1 MRFLIRP
8 YHPSDQCAIYRI
20 CLDTANF
27 RDPELLGHFYSAP
40 YTVFEP
46 DLCFILTADGT
57 PTGYILGTRDST
69 AFADRCEREW
79 FPILRERYTLP
90 SADDQSPDANIIR
103 RIYQGRTVSPALS
116 DYPAHLHIDLLAAAQ
131 GQGWGQRL
139 METFLERL
147 RTLDVCAVHLGVN
160 TSNNR
165 AVRFYEKIGFQRLI
179 VSERSISFGMKLTPA
194 LRSQTT
200 ACPRASTHM
209 EHPSI

>member
-8 YHPSDQCAIYRI
+8 YHPSDLCAIYRI
-20 CLDTANF
+20 CLDNANF
-27 RDPELLGHFYSAP
+27 RDPELLGHFYAAP
-40 YTVFEP
+40 YAIFEP

-57 PTGYILGTRDST
+57 PSGYILGTRDSM

-79 FPILRERYTLP
+79 FPILRERYALP
-90 SADDQSPDANIIR
+90 SADDQSPDANMIR
-103 RIYQGRTVSPALS
+103 RIHQGRTVNPALS

-131 GQGWGQRL
+131 GQGWGRRL

-147 RTLDVCAVHLGVN
+147 RTVDVRAVHLGVN
-160 TSNNR
+160 TSNYR

-179 VSERSISFGMKLTPA
+179 VSERSISFGMKLTPE

-200 ACPRASTHM
+200 VCPRVSTHM
-209 EHPSI
+209 ERLSI